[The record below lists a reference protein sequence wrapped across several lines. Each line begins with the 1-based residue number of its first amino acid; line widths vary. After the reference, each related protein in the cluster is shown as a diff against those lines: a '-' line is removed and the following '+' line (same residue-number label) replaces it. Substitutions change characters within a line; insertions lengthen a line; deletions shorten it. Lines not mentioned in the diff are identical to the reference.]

1 MHANN
6 AKGCAFVTMSFKQY
20 GGEHG
25 GVCVFLKVLELQR
38 EHLSVL
44 KIAAASGCQ
53 MAFSS

>member
-1 MHANN
+1 MHVNN
-6 AKGCAFVTMSFKQY
+6 AKGCTFVTMSAKQY
-20 GGEHG
+20 GGKHG

-44 KIAAASGCQ
+44 QIAAASGCQ